1 MELPALRAGRDSRR
15 AMILDIVGL
24 LVRLGVA
31 AVWLISGF
39 QKASNS
45 LQTIVAVRAFQILPE
60 RAVHPVASVLPY
72 LEIGLG
78 LLLVVG
84 LAVRLTAVSSA
95 VMLVIYIAG
104 VISAAARGLSID
116 CGCFGGGGTVA
127 AGQTRYSAEILR
139 DAGFLLL
146 AAYLVWRPRSLL
158 SVDGVVAARSGRH
171 HPDRDLGTGEW
182 DGDGEGECNEKG
194 NADARGGSAQTDQA

>member
-1 MELPALRAGRDSRR
+1 MELRAAGTDRNSRR
-15 AMILDIVGL
+15 ATTLDVVGL
-24 LVRLGVA
+24 VVRLGVA

-39 QKASNS
+39 EKASDS

-60 RAVHPVASVLPY
+60 TAVHPVAAVLPY
-72 LEIGLG
+72 LEIALG
-78 LLLVVG
+78 LLLLVG
-84 LAVRLTAVSSA
+84 LAIRLTAVISA

-127 AGQTRYSAEILR
+127 TGQTQYTAEILR
-139 DAGFLLL
+139 DVGFLLL

-158 SVDGVVAARSGRH
+158 SVDGAVAPRSGRND
-171 HPDRDLGTGEW
+171 PDADEW
-182 DGDGEGECNEKG
+182 DGDGDGKWDETD
-194 NADARGGSAQTDQA
+194 NADVHGGTAQPDQA

>member
-146 AAYLVWRPRSLL
+146 
-158 SVDGVVAARSGRH
+158 
-171 HPDRDLGTGEW
+171 
-182 DGDGEGECNEKG
+182 
-194 NADARGGSAQTDQA
+194 